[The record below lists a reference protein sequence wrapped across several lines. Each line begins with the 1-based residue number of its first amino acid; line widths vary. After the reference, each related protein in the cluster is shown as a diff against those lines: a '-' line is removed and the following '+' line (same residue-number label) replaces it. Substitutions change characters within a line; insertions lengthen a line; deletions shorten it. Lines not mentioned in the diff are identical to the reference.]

1 MEKVK
6 KIFNQ
11 KTRNILSI
19 IIIIL
24 GVAFL
29 INYIFYTPSY
39 INAYIATNIYKE
51 PANKYFDDDNFY
63 KCVVD
68 AYNRENKPSIPY
80 TQNLS
85 DSQLGSIK
93 KVDCDGKKA
102 SDNAKVKSAKGIEKL
117 TALTWLDVD
126 YNQLTILD
134 VSNNTALT
142 RLYAENNQLT
152 TIDVSG
158 ATSLHELYANNN
170 KLTTLDVSK
179 NTKLYE
185 LYARGNQL
193 TTLDVSKNTAL
204 TELWVYRNQLTTL
217 DVSNNTA
224 LTRLWANA
232 NKLTTLDVSNNTAL
246 TDLDVHSNQ
255 LTTLDVRNNTALTD
269 LDVDNN
275 KLTTLD
281 VSNNTALID
290 LNVGRNQLTTLD
302 VSNNTALT
310 WLDAHSNKLTTLDV
324 SNNTKLTRLDVWNDI
339 LGGGRNQLT
348 TLDVSKN
355 TALTELSAG
364 CNKLTTLDVSKNTA
378 LTELLVYRNQL
389 TTLDVSN
396 NTALTELHAGENR
409 LTTLDVSKN
418 TALTEL
424 WVYRNQLTTLDVSNN
439 TALTKLHAGENR
451 LTTLDVSKN
460 TALTRLYAYDNK
472 LTTLDVSK
480 NIALTYL
487 LVYNNQLTTL
497 DVSNNTKLL
506 FLSAQNNKLN
516 KLSINSDIEALEL
529 DYDLVPNVELSNN
542 SKLKNVRLWK
552 RKYVYLEDNFVFD
565 DIPKEYINKFN
576 LDFSNLSWEYHESIS
591 SQDNKNFKASKL
603 GNYVIRGIYNPGEKY
618 TTGNGVISQKE
629 RLTYDIYVVKIT
641 SNKYNIDEKNKNIS
655 NIEGVSDKDILND
668 INIEYG
674 NINEKYKILTKEI
687 KDNKLVIKHNNE
699 VIKEYNLVKL
709 EVSSNEYFVE
719 DKEIKYVGEFDVN
732 KINLNYGNKEV
743 KDNKLVI
750 KHDDK
755 VIKEYNLVKL
765 EVSSNEYFVEDKEIR
780 YAGEFD
786 VNKINLNYGSKE
798 VKNNKLI
805 IKNNDK
811 IIKEYNLVK
820 LEIKSKRYSINGDN
834 IVYVNDFDINEI
846 NLNYGSKEVKDNKLV
861 IKYNDKVIKEYKLYG
876 INTTYSIFYNT
887 IYVGE
892 DLNGEN
898 NILDRITS
906 SDLKLSIDKDKLI
919 CKYNDEIIN
928 EFVLSSKNEYDII
941 DDYTKKNDIISRIP
955 IDTDMNV
962 FKTKINTNI
971 GYIFKDSKN
980 NDIATN
986 RKLRTGD
993 KVIFNYSSGDIDYVL
1008 SVIGDVNGDGIID
1021 GKDIMEISND
1031 IVGNKK
1037 LDNLSSL
1044 SGDIDNNGKMDI
1056 RDIIKMGN
1064 YIKKGKF

>member
-1 MEKVK
+1 MEKIK

-63 KCVVD
+63 ECVVD
-68 AYNRENKPSIPY
+68 AYNKENSTSIPY

-93 KVDCDGKKA
+93 EVKCSGYKK
-102 SDNAKVKSAKGIEKL
+102 SDNVLVKSAKGIEKL
-117 TALTWLDVD
+117 TALT
-126 YNQLTILD
+126 
-134 VSNNTALT
+134 
-142 RLYAENNQLT
+142 RLEVVY
-152 TIDVSG
+152 
-158 ATSLHELYANNN
+158 
-170 KLTTLDVSK
+170 
-179 NTKLYE
+179 
-185 LYARGNQL
+185 NQL

-204 TELWVYRNQLTTL
+204 TFLDLSFNRLTTL

-224 LTRLWANA
+224 LTGLDVYANRLTTLDVSKNTALTYLNL
-232 NKLTTLDVSNNTAL
+232 NFNRLTTLDVSNNTAL
-246 TDLDVHSNQ
+246 TGLNVYD
-255 LTTLDVRNNTALTD
+255 
-269 LDVDNN
+269 N

-281 VSNNTALID
+281 VSNNTE
-290 LNVGRNQLTTLD
+290 LTSL
-302 VSNNTALT
+302 VAS
-310 WLDAHSNKLTTLDV
+310 SNKLTTLDV
-324 SNNTKLTRLDVWNDI
+324 SNNTKLEWLLLDHNNLTTIDVSKNTTLERLEVEYNQLTTLDLSKNTALTRLHIEGNQLTTLGVSNNAALTELYAGENQLTTLDVSKNTKLTELYVYNNKLTTLDVSKNTALTWLLVYN
-339 LGGGRNQLT
+339 NQLT

-355 TALTELSAG
+355 TALTYL
-364 CNKLTTLDVSKNTA
+364 NVND
-378 LTELLVYRNQL
+378 NQL
-389 TTLDVSN
+389 PAVYTKLNDMFSIDNSIEKGLILPEHWYIKASN
-396 NTALTELHAGENR
+396 NNQESLSFDGNNGKGLKVGKFVISFNIYNSHGYE
-409 LTTLDVSKN
+409 VSAAKI
-418 TALTEL
+418 
-424 WVYRNQLTTLDVSNN
+424 YFSVSFSASQIIFANN
-439 TALTKLHAGENR
+439 EFT
-451 LTTLDVSKN
+451 
-460 TALTRLYAYDNK
+460 
-472 LTTLDVSK
+472 
-480 NIALTYL
+480 I
-487 LVYNNQLTTL
+487 
-497 DVSNNTKLL
+497 
-506 FLSAQNNKLN
+506 
-516 KLSINSDIEALEL
+516 
-529 DYDLVPNVELSNN
+529 
-542 SKLKNVRLWK
+542 
-552 RKYVYLEDNFVFD
+552 YVYD
-565 DIPKEYINKFN
+565 
-576 LDFSNLSWEYHESIS
+576 
-591 SQDNKNFKASKL
+591 
-603 GNYVIRGIYNPGEKY
+603 
-618 TTGNGVISQKE
+618 VISDM
-629 RLTYDIYVVKIT
+629 YGI
-641 SNKYNIDEKNKNIS
+641 
-655 NIEGVSDKDILND
+655 DKDNIYIGNDDSNEVILNN

-674 NINEKYKILTKEI
+674 NIDEKYKILTKEI

-719 DKEIKYVGEFDVN
+719 DKEIRYVGEFDVN

-750 KHDDK
+750 KNNDK

-765 EVSSNEYFVEDKEIR
+765 EVSSNEYFVGDKEIR
-780 YAGEFD
+780 YIGEFD
-786 VNKINLNYGSKE
+786 VNK
-798 VKNNKLI
+798 
-805 IKNNDK
+805 
-811 IIKEYNLVK
+811 
-820 LEIKSKRYSINGDN
+820 
-834 IVYVNDFDINEI
+834 I

-861 IKYNDKVIKEYKLYG
+861 IKYNDKVIKEYKLYSIKTNYSV
-876 INTTYSIFYNT
+876 INNT

-906 SDLKLSIDKDKLI
+906 SDLNLSIDNDKLI
-919 CKYNDEIIN
+919 CKYNNEIIN

-980 NDIATN
+980 NDIVTN

-1008 SVIGDVNGDGIID
+1008 SVIGDVNGDGIIN
-1021 GKDIMEISND
+1021 GKDIMEISNG

>member
-1 MEKVK
+1 MEKIK

-68 AYNRENKPSIPY
+68 AYNRENKKSIPY

-93 KVDCDGKKA
+93 KVECDGSGA
-102 SDNAKVKSAKGIEKL
+102 NYDTEIESAKGVEKL
-117 TALTWLDVD
+117 TALTV
-126 YNQLTILD
+126 
-134 VSNNTALT
+134 
-142 RLYAENNQLT
+142 LY
-152 TIDVSG
+152 V
-158 ATSLHELYANNN
+158 YNN

-179 NTKLYE
+179 NTKLTSLNVGWNRLTTLDVSNNTALTLLEVGANSLTTLDVSKNTALTE
-185 LYARGNQL
+185 LYAYTNKLTTLDVSNNTALTWLYVYHNKLTTFDVSKNTALTGLYVHENQLTTLDVSKNTALTKLYAYENQL

-204 TELWVYRNQLTTL
+204 TELRVDY
-217 DVSNNTA
+217 
-224 LTRLWANA
+224 

-246 TDLDVHSNQ
+246 TSLRV
-255 LTTLDVRNNTALTD
+255 NN
-269 LDVDNN
+269 
-275 KLTTLD
+275 
-281 VSNNTALID
+281 
-290 LNVGRNQLTTLD
+290 NQLTTLD
-302 VSNNTALT
+302 VSKNTALT
-310 WLDAHSNKLTTLDV
+310 LLQVNNNQLTTLDVSKNTALTKLYVHSNKLTTLDV
-324 SNNTKLTRLDVWNDI
+324 SNNTKLTRLYAYN
-339 LGGGRNQLT
+339 NQLT

-355 TALTELSAG
+355 TALTELYAY
-364 CNKLTTLDVSKNTA
+364 N
-378 LTELLVYRNQL
+378 NQL

-396 NTALTELHAGENR
+396 NTALTEL
-409 LTTLDVSKN
+409 DVN
-418 TALTEL
+418 
-424 WVYRNQLTTLDVSNN
+424 
-439 TALTKLHAGENR
+439 
-451 LTTLDVSKN
+451 
-460 TALTRLYAYDNK
+460 DNK
-472 LTTLDVSK
+472 LSTIYTKLNDTFSINKGLILPDGWNIKVSNDNNESLSFDDNNGKGLKTGKYVTLFEIYNSQGIEIVSS
-480 NIALTYL
+480 
-487 LVYNNQLTTL
+487 YNN
-497 DVSNNTKLL
+497 DY
-506 FLSAQNNKLN
+506 NNKFT
-516 KLSINSDIEALEL
+516 I
-529 DYDLVPNVELSNN
+529 
-542 SKLKNVRLWK
+542 
-552 RKYVYLEDNFVFD
+552 YVYD
-565 DIPKEYINKFN
+565 
-576 LDFSNLSWEYHESIS
+576 
-591 SQDNKNFKASKL
+591 
-603 GNYVIRGIYNPGEKY
+603 
-618 TTGNGVISQKE
+618 VISDM
-629 RLTYDIYVVKIT
+629 YGI
-641 SNKYNIDEKNKNIS
+641 
-655 NIEGVSDKDILND
+655 DKDNIYIGNDGSNEVILN
-668 INIEYG
+668 NIKIDDG
-674 NINEKYKILTKEI
+674 NVGRYTKSI
-687 KDNKLVIKHNNE
+687 DNNKLVIKRNNE

-719 DKEIKYVGEFDVN
+719 DKEIKYIGEFDVN

-743 KDNKLVI
+743 KDNKLII
-750 KHDDK
+750 KHNDK

-765 EVSSNEYFVEDKEIR
+765 EVSSNEYFVGDKEIR

-798 VKNNKLI
+798 VKDNKLI

-820 LEIKSKRYSINGDN
+820 LEIKSKHYSINGDN

-846 NLNYGSKEVKDNKLV
+846 NLNYGSKEVNINKLV

-876 INTTYSIFYNT
+876 IKTKYSVINNT
-887 IYVGE
+887 IYVGKIINAE
-892 DLNGEN
+892 DELRECIKNCSSATDQVGCADDCEMRY
-898 NILDRITS
+898 NILDHITS
-906 SDLKLSIDKDKLI
+906 SDLNLSIDNDKLI
-919 CKYNDEIIN
+919 CKYNNEIIN

-980 NDIATN
+980 NDIVTN

-1021 GKDIMEISND
+1021 GKDIMEISNG

-1037 LDNLSSL
+1037 LDNLGSL

>member
-1 MEKVK
+1 MMEKIK

-68 AYNRENKPSIPY
+68 AYNKENKTSIPY

-93 KVDCDGKKA
+93 EVVCIGEKA
-102 SDNAKVKSAKGIEKL
+102 SDNNNVKSAKGIEKL
-117 TALTWLDVD
+117 TALT
-126 YNQLTILD
+126 
-134 VSNNTALT
+134 
-142 RLYAENNQLT
+142 RLLAC
-152 TIDVSG
+152 S
-158 ATSLHELYANNN
+158 
-170 KLTTLDVSK
+170 
-179 NTKLYE
+179 
-185 LYARGNQL
+185 
-193 TTLDVSKNTAL
+193 
-204 TELWVYRNQLTTL
+204 
-217 DVSNNTA
+217 
-224 LTRLWANA
+224 
-232 NKLTTLDVSNNTAL
+232 
-246 TDLDVHSNQ
+246 
-255 LTTLDVRNNTALTD
+255 
-269 LDVDNN
+269 
-275 KLTTLD
+275 
-281 VSNNTALID
+281 
-290 LNVGRNQLTTLD
+290 NQLTTLD

-310 WLDAHSNKLTTLDV
+310 WLWAYN
-324 SNNTKLTRLDVWNDI
+324 
-339 LGGGRNQLT
+339 NQLT

-355 TALTELSAG
+355 TALTDLWLY
-364 CNKLTTLDVSKNTA
+364 N
-378 LTELLVYRNQL
+378 NQL

-396 NTALTELHAGENR
+396 NTALTYLYADN
-409 LTTLDVSKN
+409 
-418 TALTEL
+418 
-424 WVYRNQLTTLDVSNN
+424 NQLTTLDVSNN
-439 TALTKLHAGENR
+439 TALISLDIEGNKLTTLDVSNNTALKQLSVYNNQLTTLDVSKNTALHYLNAGGNQLTTIDVSKNTALTWLLAWSNQLTTIDVSNNTALTDLNVGGNQLTTIDVSNNTALTDLSVWSNQ

-460 TALTRLYAYDNK
+460 TALTDLS
-472 LTTLDVSK
+472 VGG
-480 NIALTYL
+480 
-487 LVYNNQLTTL
+487 NQLTTL
-497 DVSNNTKLL
+497 DVSNKVNLNWLRVEDNNLTNLDISKNTKLL
-506 FLSAQNNKLN
+506 FLSAHDNKLN

-542 SKLKNVRLWK
+542 SKLKNVRLLK

-576 LDFSNLSWEYHESIS
+576 LDFSNLSWEYSESIS

-603 GNYVIRGIYNPGEKY
+603 GNYVIHGIYNPGEKY
-618 TTGNGVISQKE
+618 TIITVKSEFTSSKE

-687 KDNKLVIKHNNE
+687 KDNKLIIKHNNE

-709 EVSSNEYFVE
+709 EVSSNEYFVG

-743 KDNKLVI
+743 KDNKLII
-750 KHDDK
+750 KNNDK
-755 VIKEYNLVKL
+755 VIKEYELVKL
-765 EVSSNEYFVEDKEIR
+765 EVSSNEYFVEDKEIK
-780 YAGEFD
+780 YIGEFD

-798 VKNNKLI
+798 VKDNKLI

-811 IIKEYNLVK
+811 IIREYELVK
-820 LEIKSKRYSINGDN
+820 LEIKSKHYSINGDN

-846 NLNYGSKEVKDNKLV
+846 SLNYGSKEFKDNKLV

-876 INTTYSIFYNT
+876 IKTNYSVINNT

-898 NILDRITS
+898 NILDHITS
-906 SDLKLSIDKDKLI
+906 SDLNLSIDNDKLI
-919 CKYNDEIIN
+919 CKYNNEIIN
-928 EFVLSSKNEYDII
+928 EFVLSSESEYDII

-980 NDIATN
+980 NDIVTN

-1021 GKDIMEISND
+1021 GKDIMEISNG

>member
-1 MEKVK
+1 MEKIK

-63 KCVVD
+63 ECVVD
-68 AYNRENKPSIPY
+68 AYNKENKTSIPY
-80 TQNLS
+80 TQSLS

-93 KVDCDGKKA
+93 KVECDGNGV
-102 SDNAKVKSAKGIEKL
+102 SDNNKVKSAKGIEKL
-117 TALTWLDVD
+117 TALTSLDVSW
-126 YNQLTILD
+126 NKLTTLD
-134 VSNNTALT
+134 VSNNTNLT
-142 RLYAENNQLT
+142 
-152 TIDVSG
+152 
-158 ATSLHELYANNN
+158 ELYIGLNR
-170 KLTTLDVSK
+170 LTTLDVSK
-179 NTKLYE
+179 NTALTRLDVVRNELTTLDVSKNTALTALNVSFNQLTTLDVSNNTNLTE
-185 LYARGNQL
+185 LYIVLNRLTTLDVSKNAALTSLVVGSNQL

-204 TELWVYRNQLTTL
+204 TELRVSENHLTILDVGENTKLTVL
-217 DVSNNTA
+217 DVSGYHLTA
-224 LTRLWANA
+224 LDVSGATSLTVLNVSGS
-232 NKLTTLDVSNNTAL
+232 KLTTLDVSKN
-246 TDLDVHSNQ
+246 
-255 LTTLDVRNNTALTD
+255 TTLKRLSA
-269 LDVDNN
+269 
-275 KLTTLD
+275 
-281 VSNNTALID
+281 SNN
-290 LNVGRNQLTTLD
+290 
-302 VSNNTALT
+302 
-310 WLDAHSNKLTTLDV
+310 H
-324 SNNTKLTRLDVWNDI
+324 
-339 LGGGRNQLT
+339 LT

-355 TALTELSAG
+355 TALTELQVSG
-364 CNKLTTLDVSKNTA
+364 NHLTI
-378 LTELLVYRNQL
+378 
-389 TTLDVSN
+389 LDVSN
-396 NTALTELHAGENR
+396 NVNLNELWVQDNNLTN
-409 LTTLDVSKN
+409 LDFSKN
-418 TALTEL
+418 T
-424 WVYRNQLTTLDVSNN
+424 N
-439 TALTKLHAGENR
+439 
-451 LTTLDVSKN
+451 
-460 TALTRLYAYDNK
+460 
-472 LTTLDVSK
+472 
-480 NIALTYL
+480 
-487 LVYNNQLTTL
+487 
-497 DVSNNTKLL
+497 LL
-506 FLSAQNNKLN
+506 FLNAHDNKLN

-552 RKYVYLEDNFVFD
+552 KKYVYLEDNFVFD

-576 LDFSNLSWEYHESIS
+576 LDFSNLSWEYPESIS
-591 SQDNKNFKASKL
+591 SQDNKNFKTSEL
-603 GNYVIRGIYNPGEKY
+603 GNYAIHGIYNPGEYYSIGDGFK
-618 TTGNGVISQKE
+618 QKKE

-641 SNKYNIDEKNKNIS
+641 SNKYNIDEDNKNIF
-655 NIEGVSDKDILND
+655 NTEGVSDKDILND

-687 KDNKLVIKHNNE
+687 KDNKLIIKHNNE
-699 VIKEYNLVKL
+699 VIR
-709 EVSSNEYFVE
+709 
-719 DKEIKYVGEFDVN
+719 
-732 KINLNYGNKEV
+732 
-743 KDNKLVI
+743 
-750 KHDDK
+750 
-755 VIKEYNLVKL
+755 EYNLVKL

-846 NLNYGSKEVKDNKLV
+846 DLNYGSKEVKDNKLV

-876 INTTYSIFYNT
+876 IKTKYSVINNT
-887 IYVGE
+887 IYVGKIINTE
-892 DLNGEN
+892 DELRECIKNCGSATDQVGCADDCEMRY
-898 NILDRITS
+898 NILDHITS
-906 SDLKLSIDKDKLI
+906 SDLKLSIDNDKLI
-919 CKYNDEIIN
+919 CKYNNEIIN

-941 DDYTKKNDIISRIP
+941 DDYTKENDIISRIP

-980 NDIATN
+980 NDIVTN

-1021 GKDIMEISND
+1021 GKDIMEISNG

>member
-1 MEKVK
+1 MMEKIK

-68 AYNRENKPSIPY
+68 AYNNENNTSIPY
-80 TQNLS
+80 THNLS

-93 KVDCDGKKA
+93 KVECNGFRV
-102 SDNAKVKSAKGIEKL
+102 SDDTKVKSAKGVEKL
-117 TALTWLDVD
+117 TALTYLDVGS
-126 YNQLTILD
+126 NQLTTLD

-142 RLYAENNQLT
+142 DLNARYNQLTTVDVSNNTALTVLYVDNNQLATIDVSNNTALTMLDVGSNNLT
-152 TIDVSG
+152 TIDVSKNT
-158 ATSLHELYANNN
+158 A
-170 KLTTLDVSK
+170 LTDLVVYSNQLTALDVSN
-179 NTKLYE
+179 NTALTE
-185 LYARGNQL
+185 LHVWRNQL
-193 TTLDVSKNTAL
+193 TTLDVSNNTALTVLWVDYNQLTTLDVSNNTAL
-204 TELWVYRNQLTTL
+204 TELHVSYNKLTTIDVSKNTALTRLSVYRNQLTTL

-224 LTRLWANA
+224 LTSLEVEN
-232 NKLTTLDVSNNTAL
+232 
-246 TDLDVHSNQ
+246 
-255 LTTLDVRNNTALTD
+255 
-269 LDVDNN
+269 
-275 KLTTLD
+275 
-281 VSNNTALID
+281 
-290 LNVGRNQLTTLD
+290 
-302 VSNNTALT
+302 
-310 WLDAHSNKLTTLDV
+310 
-324 SNNTKLTRLDVWNDI
+324 
-339 LGGGRNQLT
+339 NQLT

-355 TALTELSAG
+355 TALTVLWVNS
-364 CNKLTTLDVSKNTA
+364 NKLTTLDVSKNT
-378 LTELLVYRNQL
+378 N
-389 TTLDVSN
+389 
-396 NTALTELHAGENR
+396 
-409 LTTLDVSKN
+409 
-418 TALTEL
+418 
-424 WVYRNQLTTLDVSNN
+424 
-439 TALTKLHAGENR
+439 
-451 LTTLDVSKN
+451 
-460 TALTRLYAYDNK
+460 
-472 LTTLDVSK
+472 
-480 NIALTYL
+480 
-487 LVYNNQLTTL
+487 
-497 DVSNNTKLL
+497 LL
-506 FLSAQNNKLN
+506 FLGASNNKLS

-576 LDFSNLSWEYHESIS
+576 LDFSNLSWEYPESIS

-603 GNYVIRGIYNPGEKY
+603 GNYVIYGIYNPEEYYSIGDGFK
-618 TTGNGVISQKE
+618 QKKE
-629 RLTYDIYVVKIT
+629 RLTYGICVVKIT
-641 SNKYNIDEKNKNIS
+641 SNKYNIDEDNKIIS
-655 NIEGVSDKDILND
+655 NIEGVNDKDILND

-674 NINEKYKILTKEI
+674 NIDEKYKILTKEI
-687 KDNKLVIKHNNE
+687 KDNKLVIKHNDK

-719 DKEIKYVGEFDVN
+719 DKEIKY
-732 KINLNYGNKEV
+732 I
-743 KDNKLVI
+743 
-750 KHDDK
+750 
-755 VIKEYNLVKL
+755 
-765 EVSSNEYFVEDKEIR
+765 
-780 YAGEFD
+780 GEFD

-798 VKNNKLI
+798 VKDNKLI
-805 IKNNDK
+805 IKYNDK
-811 IIKEYNLVK
+811 IIREYKLVK
-820 LEIKSKRYSINGDN
+820 IEIKSKHYSINGDN
-834 IVYVNDFDINEI
+834 IVYVNDFDINKI
-846 NLNYGSKEVKDNKLV
+846 NLNYGSKEFKDNKLV

-876 INTTYSIFYNT
+876 IKTNYSVINNT
-887 IYVGE
+887 IYVGK

-919 CKYNDEIIN
+919 CKYNNEIIN

-941 DDYTKKNDIISRIP
+941 DDYTKENDIISRIP

-980 NDIATN
+980 NDIVTN

-1021 GKDIMEISND
+1021 GKDIMEISNG

-1044 SGDIDNNGKMDI
+1044 SGDIDNNSKMDI
-1056 RDIIKMGN
+1056 RDVIKMGN

>member
-1 MEKVK
+1 MEKIK

-51 PANKYFDDDNFY
+51 PANKYFDDDTFY

-68 AYNRENKPSIPY
+68 AYNKENKTSIPY
-80 TQNLS
+80 TQSLS

-93 KVDCDGKKA
+93 RVDCEGYFA
-102 SDNAKVKSAKGIEKL
+102 SELVKSAKGVERL
-117 TALTWLDVD
+117 TALTYLDVE
-126 YNQLTILD
+126 YNQ
-134 VSNNTALT
+134 
-142 RLYAENNQLT
+142 
-152 TIDVSG
+152 
-158 ATSLHELYANNN
+158 
-170 KLTTLDVSK
+170 
-179 NTKLYE
+179 
-185 LYARGNQL
+185 
-193 TTLDVSKNTAL
+193 
-204 TELWVYRNQLTTL
+204 
-217 DVSNNTA
+217 
-224 LTRLWANA
+224 
-232 NKLTTLDVSNNTAL
+232 LTTLDVSNNTAL
-246 TDLDVHSNQ
+246 TDLDVGSNKLTTLDVSKNTALTVLYVYNNKLTTLDVSKNTALTGLSVNNNQ
-255 LTTLDVRNNTALTD
+255 LTTLDVSKNTALTLLNVELNQLTTLDVSNNTALTYLNVELNRLTT
-269 LDVDNN
+269 LDVSNNTALTILYASGN

-281 VSNNTALID
+281 VSNNTALTS
-290 LNVGRNQLTTLD
+290 LGVGFSQLTTLD

-310 WLDAHSNKLTTLDV
+310 WL
-324 SNNTKLTRLDVWNDI
+324 RVW
-339 LGGGRNQLT
+339 G
-348 TLDVSKN
+348 
-355 TALTELSAG
+355 
-364 CNKLTTLDVSKNTA
+364 
-378 LTELLVYRNQL
+378 NQL

-396 NTALTELHAGENR
+396 NTALTDLWVDNNR
-409 LTTLDVSKN
+409 LTTLDVSNN
-418 TALTEL
+418 TALTSL
-424 WVYRNQLTTLDVSNN
+424 YVSSNQLTTLDVSNN
-439 TALTKLHAGENR
+439 TALTGLWVDNNN
-451 LTTLDVSKN
+451 LTNLDFSKN
-460 TALTRLYAYDNK
+460 TN
-472 LTTLDVSK
+472 
-480 NIALTYL
+480 
-487 LVYNNQLTTL
+487 
-497 DVSNNTKLL
+497 LL
-506 FLSAQNNKLN
+506 FLSACNNKLN
-516 KLSINSDIEALEL
+516 KLIINSDIEALEL

-542 SKLKNVRLWK
+542 SKLKNVRLLK

-576 LDFSNLSWEYHESIS
+576 LDFSNLSLEYPESIS

-603 GNYVIRGIYNPGEKY
+603 GNYVIHGIYNPGEYYSIYGFMQK
-618 TTGNGVISQKE
+618 KE

-641 SNKYNIDEKNKNIS
+641 SNKYNIDEDNKIIS

-674 NINEKYKILTKEI
+674 NIDEKYKILTKEI
-687 KDNKLVIKHNNE
+687 KDNKLIIKHNNE

-709 EVSSNEYFVE
+709 EVSSNEYFV
-719 DKEIKYVGEFDVN
+719 G
-732 KINLNYGNKEV
+732 
-743 KDNKLVI
+743 
-750 KHDDK
+750 
-755 VIKEYNLVKL
+755 
-765 EVSSNEYFVEDKEIR
+765 DKEIR

-798 VKNNKLI
+798 VKDNKLI

-811 IIKEYNLVK
+811 VIREYNLVK
-820 LEIKSKRYSINGDN
+820 LEIKSKHYSINGDN
-834 IVYVNDFDINEI
+834 IVYVNDFDINKI
-846 NLNYGSKEVKDNKLV
+846 DLNYGSKEVKDNKLV

-876 INTTYSIFYNT
+876 IKTKYSVINNT

-892 DLNGEN
+892 IINAEDELRECIKNCSSATDQVGCADDCEMRY
-898 NILDRITS
+898 NILDHITS
-906 SDLKLSIDKDKLI
+906 RDLKLSIDNDKLI
-919 CKYNDEIIN
+919 CKYNNEIIN

-980 NDIATN
+980 NDIVTN

-1008 SVIGDVNGDGIID
+1008 SVIGDVNGDGIIN

-1037 LDNLSSL
+1037 LDNLGSL

>member
-1 MEKVK
+1 MMEKIK

-63 KCVVD
+63 ECVVD
-68 AYNRENKPSIPY
+68 AYNNENKASIPY

-93 KVDCDGKKA
+93 KVECDGNGV
-102 SDNAKVKSAKGIEKL
+102 SDNNKVKSAKGIEKL
-117 TALTWLDVD
+117 TALTSLDVSW
-126 YNQLTILD
+126 NKLTTLD
-134 VSNNTALT
+134 VSNNTNLT
-142 RLYAENNQLT
+142 
-152 TIDVSG
+152 
-158 ATSLHELYANNN
+158 ELYIGLNR
-170 KLTTLDVSK
+170 LTTLDVSK
-179 NTKLYE
+179 NTALTRLDVVRNELTTLDVSKNTALTALNVSFNQLTTLDVSNNTNLTE
-185 LYARGNQL
+185 LYIVLNRLTTLDVSKNAALTSLVVGSNQL

-204 TELWVYRNQLTTL
+204 TELRVSENHLTILDVGKNTKLTVL
-217 DVSNNTA
+217 DVSGYHLTA
-224 LTRLWANA
+224 LDVSGATSLTVLDVSGS
-232 NKLTTLDVSNNTAL
+232 KLTTLDVSKN
-246 TDLDVHSNQ
+246 
-255 LTTLDVRNNTALTD
+255 TTLKRLSA
-269 LDVDNN
+269 
-275 KLTTLD
+275 
-281 VSNNTALID
+281 SNN
-290 LNVGRNQLTTLD
+290 
-302 VSNNTALT
+302 
-310 WLDAHSNKLTTLDV
+310 H
-324 SNNTKLTRLDVWNDI
+324 
-339 LGGGRNQLT
+339 LT

-355 TALTELSAG
+355 TALTELQVSG
-364 CNKLTTLDVSKNTA
+364 NHLTI
-378 LTELLVYRNQL
+378 
-389 TTLDVSN
+389 LDVSN
-396 NTALTELHAGENR
+396 NVNLNELRVEDNNLTN
-409 LTTLDVSKN
+409 LDISKN
-418 TALTEL
+418 T
-424 WVYRNQLTTLDVSNN
+424 N
-439 TALTKLHAGENR
+439 
-451 LTTLDVSKN
+451 
-460 TALTRLYAYDNK
+460 
-472 LTTLDVSK
+472 
-480 NIALTYL
+480 
-487 LVYNNQLTTL
+487 
-497 DVSNNTKLL
+497 LL
-506 FLSAQNNKLN
+506 FLNVRNNKLN

-552 RKYVYLEDNFVFD
+552 KKYVYLEDNFVFD

-576 LDFSNLSWEYHESIS
+576 LDFSNLSWEYPESIS
-591 SQDNKNFKASKL
+591 SQDNKNFKTSEL
-603 GNYVIRGIYNPGEKY
+603 GNYAIHGIYNPGEYYSIGDGFK
-618 TTGNGVISQKE
+618 QKKE

-641 SNKYNIDEKNKNIS
+641 SNKYNIDEDNKNIF
-655 NIEGVSDKDILND
+655 NTEGVSDKDILND

-687 KDNKLVIKHNNE
+687 KDNKLIIKHNNE

-709 EVSSNEYFVE
+709 EVSSNEYFV
-719 DKEIKYVGEFDVN
+719 G
-732 KINLNYGNKEV
+732 
-743 KDNKLVI
+743 
-750 KHDDK
+750 
-755 VIKEYNLVKL
+755 
-765 EVSSNEYFVEDKEIR
+765 DKEIR

-805 IKNNDK
+805 IKNNEK
-811 IIKEYNLVK
+811 VIREYNLIK
-820 LEIKSKRYSINGDN
+820 LEIKSKHYSINGDN

-846 NLNYGSKEVKDNKLV
+846 DLNYGSKEVKDNKLVIKYNDKVIREYNLIKLEIKSKHYSINGDNIVYVNDFDINEIDLNYGSKEVKDNKLV

-876 INTTYSIFYNT
+876 IKTKYSVINNT

-892 DLNGEN
+892 IINTEDELRECIKNCGSATDQVGCADDCEMRY
-898 NILDRITS
+898 NILDHITS
-906 SDLKLSIDKDKLI
+906 RNLKLSIDKDKLI
-919 CKYNDEIIN
+919 CKYNNEIIN

-941 DDYTKKNDIISRIP
+941 DDYTKENDIISRIP

-980 NDIATN
+980 NDIVTN

-1021 GKDIMEISND
+1021 GKDIMEISNG

-1037 LDNLSSL
+1037 LDNLGSL

>member
-1 MEKVK
+1 MMEKIK

-68 AYNRENKPSIPY
+68 AYNNENNTSIPY
-80 TQNLS
+80 THNLS

-93 KVDCDGKKA
+93 KVECNGFRV
-102 SDNAKVKSAKGIEKL
+102 SDDTKVKSAKGVEKL
-117 TALTWLDVD
+117 TALTYLDVGS
-126 YNQLTILD
+126 NQLTTLD

-142 RLYAENNQLT
+142 DLNARYNQLTTVDVSNNTALTVLYVDNNQLATIDVSNNTALTMLDVGSNNLT
-152 TIDVSG
+152 TIDVSKNT
-158 ATSLHELYANNN
+158 A
-170 KLTTLDVSK
+170 LTDLVVYSNQLTALDVSN
-179 NTKLYE
+179 NTALTE
-185 LYARGNQL
+185 LHVWRNQL
-193 TTLDVSKNTAL
+193 TTLDVSNNTALTVLWVDYNQLTTLDVSNNTAL
-204 TELWVYRNQLTTL
+204 TELHVSYNKLTTIDVSKNTALTRLSVYRNQLTTL

-224 LTRLWANA
+224 LTSLEVEN
-232 NKLTTLDVSNNTAL
+232 
-246 TDLDVHSNQ
+246 
-255 LTTLDVRNNTALTD
+255 
-269 LDVDNN
+269 
-275 KLTTLD
+275 
-281 VSNNTALID
+281 
-290 LNVGRNQLTTLD
+290 
-302 VSNNTALT
+302 
-310 WLDAHSNKLTTLDV
+310 
-324 SNNTKLTRLDVWNDI
+324 
-339 LGGGRNQLT
+339 NQLT

-355 TALTELSAG
+355 TALTVLWVNS
-364 CNKLTTLDVSKNTA
+364 NKLTTLDVSKNT
-378 LTELLVYRNQL
+378 N
-389 TTLDVSN
+389 
-396 NTALTELHAGENR
+396 
-409 LTTLDVSKN
+409 
-418 TALTEL
+418 
-424 WVYRNQLTTLDVSNN
+424 
-439 TALTKLHAGENR
+439 
-451 LTTLDVSKN
+451 
-460 TALTRLYAYDNK
+460 
-472 LTTLDVSK
+472 
-480 NIALTYL
+480 
-487 LVYNNQLTTL
+487 
-497 DVSNNTKLL
+497 LL
-506 FLSAQNNKLN
+506 FLGASNNKLS

-576 LDFSNLSWEYHESIS
+576 LDFSNLSWEYPESIS

-603 GNYVIRGIYNPGEKY
+603 GNYVIYGIYNPEEYYSIGDGFK
-618 TTGNGVISQKE
+618 QKKE
-629 RLTYDIYVVKIT
+629 RLTYGICVVKIT
-641 SNKYNIDEKNKNIS
+641 SNKYNIDEDNKIIS
-655 NIEGVSDKDILND
+655 NIEGVNDKDILND

-674 NINEKYKILTKEI
+674 NIDEKYKILTKEI
-687 KDNKLVIKHNNE
+687 KDNKLVIKHNDK

-719 DKEIKYVGEFDVN
+719 DKEIKY
-732 KINLNYGNKEV
+732 I
-743 KDNKLVI
+743 
-750 KHDDK
+750 
-755 VIKEYNLVKL
+755 
-765 EVSSNEYFVEDKEIR
+765 
-780 YAGEFD
+780 GEFD

-798 VKNNKLI
+798 VKDNKLI
-805 IKNNDK
+805 IKYNDK
-811 IIKEYNLVK
+811 IIREYKLVK
-820 LEIKSKRYSINGDN
+820 IEIKSKHYSINGDN
-834 IVYVNDFDINEI
+834 IVYVNDFDINKI
-846 NLNYGSKEVKDNKLV
+846 DLNYGSKEVNINKLV

-876 INTTYSIFYNT
+876 IKTNYSVINNT
-887 IYVGE
+887 IYVGK

-919 CKYNDEIIN
+919 CKYNNEIIN

-941 DDYTKKNDIISRIP
+941 DDYTKENDIISRIP

-980 NDIATN
+980 NDIVTN

-1021 GKDIMEISND
+1021 GKDIMEISNG

-1044 SGDIDNNGKMDI
+1044 SGDIDNNSKMDI